1 MYNITNLAIN
11 TAITAVENKIHNVC
25 NLVTKSDHKRK
36 VSETENNIAIDYDN
50 DKNTATQK
58 FNKLTTGNF
67 PARLAQKNLA
77 SKNDFAD
84 FIKKRDFDDKLKK
97 LNKNVTS
104 NKTKHGHVE
113 YELN

>member
-1 MYNITNLAIN
+1 MTNLAIN

-58 FNKLTTGNF
+58 FNKLATGNF
-67 PARLAQKNLA
+67 PARLVQVNLA

-97 LNKNVTS
+97 SNKNVTS
-104 NKTKHGHVE
+104 NKKKYGHIE